1 MTIRISGG
9 LTPWFGPAAYGQETR
24 IAMSSCGMLGADVP
38 RLRPAL
44 HVTEGSS
51 VAAGDLLIT
60 DRKRPEIRIVAPVGG
75 VVSDIVRGARRGVDR
90 LLLATGGDAERRFAS
105 PDPLD
110 RPGLVALMIEAGI
123 WPCLRTRPFED
134 VPRPDQKPDALFITA
149 IDTRPLAPDPA
160 AIIAPRAE
168 WFDRGASALRHLS
181 AGRTYLCH
189 AAGASLPTPEGVTAA
204 AFSGAHPAGLVGT
217 HIHRLHPVGAVGQVW
232 HIGYQDVIALG
243 HLLAK
248 GTIWTRRVVGVA
260 GDGIDQPMLVETV
273 PGADLHELTRGRL
286 PAIAVRL
293 LSGSPIDGRIGRHLA
308 RGDVQVSV
316 LRHAPA
322 PERRGL
328 ATRAADWLMHGS
340 GAIVPHALHERAAP
354 PGVLAVPFLRAIS
367 VGDVET
373 ARRLG
378 ALELAE
384 NDLALLGHVDGRG
397 GEYGRMLRQV
407 LDQLEAER

>member
-1 MTIRISGG
+1 MKIRIAGR
-9 LTPWFGPAAYGQETR
+9 LNYWFDFAHYGQETR
-24 IAMSSCGMLGADVP
+24 IAISTCGIQGGDVP

-44 HVTEGSS
+44 HITEGTS

-60 DRKRPEIRIVAPVGG
+60 DRIRPEIRIVAPVGG
-75 VVSDIVRGARRGVDR
+75 IVRQIVRGARRGVDR
-90 LLLATGGDAERRFAS
+90 LVLAMEDDAKRRFNI

-110 RPGLVALMIEAGI
+110 RPSLVALMIEAGI
-123 WPCLRTRPFED
+123 WPSLRTRPFEN
-134 VPRPDQKPDALFITA
+134 VPRSDQKPDALFITA

-160 AIIAPRAE
+160 AVIAPRRE

-181 AGRTYLCH
+181 TGRTYLCH

-217 HIHRLHPVGAVGQVW
+217 HIHYLHPVGARGQVW

-248 GTIWTRRVVGVA
+248 GTIWTRRIVGVA
-260 GDGIDQPMLVETV
+260 GDGINQPMLVETV
-273 PGADLHELTRGRL
+273 PGADIHELTRSVL
-286 PAIAVRL
+286 PAAAVRL
-293 LSGSPIDGRIGRHLA
+293 MSGSPIDGRIGRYLA

-316 LRHAPA
+316 LRHAPV

-328 ATRAADWLMHGS
+328 TTRAADWLMRGNY
-340 GAIVPHALHERAAP
+340 AIVPNALHERAAP
-354 PGVLAVPFLRAIS
+354 PGVLAIPFLRAIS

-384 NDLALLGHVDGRG
+384 DDLALLGHVDCRG
-397 GEYGRMLRQV
+397 GDYGRMLRQV
-407 LDQLEAER
+407 LDHLEAER